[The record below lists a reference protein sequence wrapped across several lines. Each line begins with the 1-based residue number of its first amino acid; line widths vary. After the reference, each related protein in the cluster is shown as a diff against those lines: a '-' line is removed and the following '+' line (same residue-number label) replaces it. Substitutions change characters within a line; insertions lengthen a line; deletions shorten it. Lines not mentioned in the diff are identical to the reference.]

1 MVGSKLKTVSNN
13 NLPSK
18 FCCKIFLDVTL
29 FLFFFRWERWFF
41 FPLSFSFSFCFS
53 FFFVDKGR
61 GSVDLSQREKL
72 SHLPSLQI
80 EIQERNLCI
89 CLSTKKLGPSRIA
102 CPVLQQDLRS
112 SIPNCNPK
120 KKKPNYLL
128 FHILDFSCEFCSLSH
143 SWLNTLSAC

>member
-1 MVGSKLKTVSNN
+1 MVSCYWLLLLDKKIISMVGSKLKTVSNN

-18 FCCKIFLDVTL
+18 FCCKNFLDVTL

-102 CPVLQQDLRS
+102 CPVLSTRPQ
-112 SIPNCNPK
+112 I
-120 KKKPNYLL
+120 
-128 FHILDFSCEFCSLSH
+128 FHPQL
-143 SWLNTLSAC
+143 